1 MEFVKTV
8 LILLFIF
15 NVSYAQAC
23 SCSKSSL
30 FQRVISSDIVI
41 VGEVLESKQVCL
53 EAVGEH
59 CYGPTVFYIQQTELL
74 KGDNLSGN
82 LVKATFIS
90 NFGNCT
96 FAPQKG
102 QKFLLFG
109 MNIPGTVN
117 TYTTSV
123 CSGNRQMN
131 GTDEIP
137 EINEIKTF
145 MALYEGKQALK
156 E

>member
-1 MEFVKTV
+1 MAFVKTF
-8 LILLFIF
+8 LILLFMF

-23 SCSKSSL
+23 SCSKLSI

-41 VGEVLESKQVCL
+41 VGDVLESKQVCL
-53 EAVGEH
+53 ETVGEH
-59 CYGPTVFYIQQTELL
+59 CYAPTMFYIQQTELL
-74 KGDNLSGN
+74 KGDNLSES
-82 LVKATFIS
+82 LVKSTFIS
-90 NFGNCT
+90 NLGNCT
-96 FAPQKG
+96 FFPQKG

-109 MNIPGTVN
+109 MNVPGTVN

-123 CSGNRQMN
+123 CSGNREIN
-131 GTDEIP
+131 SSNEIP

-156 E
+156 